1 MTFRKMVNRD
11 DGPPPASLASKI
23 NSGVELFGALKSA
36 WDVGKNVLEA
46 GRVVA
51 PYVARGI
58 AALV

>member
-1 MTFRKMVNRD
+1 MTFRKMVNH
-11 DGPPPASLASKI
+11 DGPPPTLASKI
-23 NSGVELFGALKSA
+23 NSGVELFGAMKSA
-36 WDVGKNVLEA
+36 WDVGKNALEA

>member
-11 DGPPPASLASKI
+11 DQPPTTLASKI
-23 NSGVELFGALKSA
+23 NSGVELFGALKGA
-36 WDVGKNVLEA
+36 YEVGKSVLEA
-46 GRVVA
+46 GRVAA